1 LKGVIIAGGEGAR
14 LYPITKIMNKTLL
27 LVGRKPM
34 ILHNVLKLKQAGIDN
49 ILVIMGKQSAGLYT
63 ELLGSGSEWN
73 VNITFRIQEE
83 ASGIAQALALAE
95 EFIPSNEKFIVILGD
110 NLFDDSLQ
118 EPIKQFIQQEKGA
131 KVLLK
136 EMVDLQR
143 FDVPI
148 LKNNQIIFIE
158 GKPNMPKSPY
168 CVTGIY
174 MYDADVFEVAKY
186 LEPSARSQLEITEVN
201 NVYAAK
207 GTLTFNILEGWWT
220 DVRTYET
227 LHEASIRLSR
237 NDLYP

>member
-1 LKGVIIAGGEGAR
+1 
-14 LYPITKIMNKTLL
+14 
-27 LVGRKPM
+27 
-34 ILHNVLKLKQAGIDN
+34 
-49 ILVIMGKQSAGLYT
+49 MGKQSAGLYT

-83 ASGIAQALALAE
+83 ASGIVQALALAE
-95 EFIPSNEKFIVILGD
+95 EFIQTNEKFVVILGD

-118 EPIKQFIQQEKGA
+118 ELIKQFMQQEKGA

-174 MYDADVFEVAKY
+174 MYHADVFEVIKY
-186 LEPSARSQLEITEVN
+186 LEPSVRIEFEITDIN

-207 GTLTFNILEGWWT
+207 GTLTFGILEGWWT
-220 DVRTYET
+220 EVWTYET
-227 LHEASIRLSR
+227 LHEASVRLSR
-237 NDLYP
+237 NDHFP

>member
-1 LKGVIIAGGEGAR
+1 LKGVIIAGGEGTR
-14 LYPITKIMNKTLL
+14 LNPITKFINKNLL

-34 ILHNVLKLKQAGIDN
+34 ILHNVLKLKQAGIHN
-49 ILVIMGKQSAGLYT
+49 ILVIIGKQSAGLYM
-63 ELLGSGSEWN
+63 ELLGSGSEWD

-83 ASGIAQALALAE
+83 ASGIVQALILAE
-95 EFIPSNEKFIVILGD
+95 EFIQPNEKFVVILGN

-118 EPIKQFIQQEKGA
+118 EPIKQFMQQEKGA

-158 GKPNMPKSPY
+158 GKPNIPKSPY

-174 MYDADVFEVAKY
+174 MFHADVFEVTKY
-186 LEPSARSQLEITEVN
+186 LEPSAHNELEITDVN
-201 NVYAAK
+201 NVYAVK
-207 GTLTFNILEGWWT
+207 GTLTFGILDGWWT
-220 DVRTYET
+220 DVGSYEN
-227 LHEASIRLSR
+227 LHEASVRLSR
-237 NDLYP
+237 SDLYP